1 MPRQRTTASRLTLW
15 CRKSGADWL
24 LRMGLCTSLTRD
36 TWAIAATITAWLLAW
51 RLIILLTSKPGPR
64 QRLAVEFGDMA
75 ALPVVARTCSSSQV
89 TPLTQVATGWA
100 AKQSSACKPGR
111 FGPVSQPNTG
121 RRLIG

>member
-36 TWAIAATITAWLLAW
+36 TWAIAATITAGLLAW

-75 ALPVVARTCSSSQV
+75 ALLVMVPTCLWLQATRS
-89 TPLTQVATGWA
+89 TQAVTGWA
-100 AKQSSACKPGR
+100 AKQSSGCKPGR
-111 FGPVSQPNTG
+111 FGPVSQPTTG
-121 RRLIG
+121 PRLIG